1 MVRRREGGA
10 SVNNVNGGRRS
21 RARFGR
27 GNGSIELVDGWTRC
41 GARLERLGREG
52 SRRVARGDRRGERRR
67 LCSAWLVSSSSR
79 KKKGSGNEVERR
91 EGISTSPRRVRG
103 AIADAWR
110 KLADD
115 DSHRYGRRGD
125 TVKSSA
131 AQ

>member
-1 MVRRREGGA
+1 M
-10 SVNNVNGGRRS
+10 
-21 RARFGR
+21 
-27 GNGSIELVDGWTRC
+27 
-41 GARLERLGREG
+41 ARLELEQEEEG
-52 SRRVARGDRRGERRR
+52 EG
-67 LCSAWLVSSSSR
+67 
-79 KKKGSGNEVERR
+79 EVERR

-115 DSHRYGRRGD
+115 DSHPYGRRGD